1 MYGFKPQHARGKPAQ
16 NLADGGIVH
25 SIKGALGLRPR
36 TSEELLADDA
46 KRMAKNREA
55 AAAVSE
61 RNKPAPRAPQAQQ
74 SAVSGY
80 AGMSVTQRREKE
92 LGLKDGGVVPRGFK
106 PGGLIRGPGTG
117 TSDSI
122 ETEKEPGTF
131 IMPADSTEAIGPDA
145 LEDMGETVPVR
156 LSNGEFEVPP
166 EQVQALGEAVLTVMR
181 NATHQ
186 PAGDAQKAPTSNGF
200 APAQHFAS
208 GGVVKDEEKQRMA
221 RAAQPQQGQRG
232 FFPNNSP
239 DAGADIYAGVGP
251 ANGFGSS
258 GQLATGAEKVIAPQP
273 PVQQPAAIQRPAPE
287 VQGPPVSAQIPV
299 GGMRAVPQQ
308 RAVTAPAPAAAQA
321 VAPRASASVPST
333 QEEDQALAGLMR
345 ARGFQVP
352 GSSGAMA
359 IEDSIAGRKS
369 SMQAGEALRGI
380 GQGVTSLFRK
390 PEQAQPAAPAVT
402 NPTDARLATGAQRAP
417 AGFAPAIKPQAT
429 ATPTVPQ
436 QAPVQRMARPPQAP
450 AFDFDNYQP
459 APGQGAFRNEQT
471 GEVTRLQDGP
481 SPTRDTRIWKE
492 PNVLPRSDARPAA
505 PRQDVRAPVLNPNGG
520 VFAAMA
526 DFTNQT
532 GDAVN
537 AIAANKGARNDRK
550 DDLDQ
555 TRVDADIAATGA
567 RLSLDGQRVGMD
579 AQRIAQG
586 GEANRIAGE
595 ELSMRREAAG
605 FQTRAAKRLEDLQ
618 ASYQS
623 AKTPEERSALARQ
636 IREISGKGEG
646 NLRDN
651 FMTVGGGQ
659 EWDAQAGVM
668 RNVPQRLVDLRS
680 GQEAGSPQ
688 APAAPAAAPGAAP
701 AQPKN
706 KAEYDALPKGAKY
719 LKNGITYTKG

>member
-55 AAAVSE
+55 AAAVAE

-186 PAGDAQKAPTSNGF
+186 PAGEAQKAPTSNGF

-208 GGVVKDEEKQRMA
+208 GGVVKDEEKQRME
-221 RAAQPQQGQRG
+221 RNAQPQQGQRG
-232 FFPNNSP
+232 YFPNNSP
-239 DAGADIYAGVGP
+239 DAGADIYGGVGP

-258 GQLATGAEKVIAPQP
+258 GKLATGADKVIAAQP
-273 PVQQPAAIQRPAPE
+273 PVQQPVLNARPAP
-287 VQGPPVSAQIPV
+287 A
-299 GGMRAVPQQ
+299 PQQ
-308 RAVTAPAPAAAQA
+308 RAVAAPAPAAAPLLAPAEPVAQGNA
-321 VAPRASASVPST
+321 ATPLGQMHSTGARSGGQILASGLERGARSFFDSFQKRPEAQPVAP
-333 QEEDQALAGLMR
+333 
-345 ARGFQVP
+345 
-352 GSSGAMA
+352 A
-359 IEDSIAGRKS
+359 I
-369 SMQAGEALRGI
+369 
-380 GQGVTSLFRK
+380 
-390 PEQAQPAAPAVT
+390 T

-429 ATPTVPQ
+429 ATQSAPQ
-436 QAPVQRMARPPQAP
+436 QAPVTAPVQRMAQPPQSP

-481 SPTRDTRIWKE
+481 APIGTRTWKE
-492 PNVLPRSDARPAA
+492 PNVLPRSNAQPAT
-505 PRQDVRAPVLNPNGG
+505 PRQEVRAPVLNPNGG
-520 VFAAMA
+520 VFAAMT
-526 DFTNQT
+526 DFTNQA
-532 GDAVN
+532 GNAVN

-555 TRVDADIAATGA
+555 TRVDADIAATGQ
-567 RLSLDGQRVGMD
+567 RLSLDGQRVGLD
-579 AQRIAQG
+579 AQRVAQG
-586 GEANRIAGE
+586 GESNRIAGE

-605 FQTRAAKRLEDLQ
+605 FQTRAAKRMEDLQ

-623 AKTPEERSALARQ
+623 AKTPEERNALARQ

-659 EWDAQAGVM
+659 EFDAQAGVM
-668 RNVPQRLVDLRS
+668 RNVPQRLVDLRT
-680 GQEAGSPQ
+680 GQESGGPQ
-688 APAAPAAAPGAAP
+688 APA
-701 AQPKN
+701 
-706 KAEYDALPKGAKY
+706 LPEGMKRQIGTSNGRPVYEDMNGKQVIAKG
-719 LKNGITYTKG
+719 

>member
-36 TSEELLADDA
+36 TQEELLADDA

-55 AAAVSE
+55 AAAVAE

-80 AGMSVTQRREKE
+80 AGMSVTQHREKE
-92 LGLKDGGVVPRGFK
+92 LGLKDGGLVPHGFK
-106 PGGLIRGPGTG
+106 AGGLIRGPGTG

-145 LEDMGETVPVR
+145 LEGMGETVPVR
-156 LSNGEFEVPP
+156 LSNGEFELPP

-181 NATHQ
+181 DATHR
-186 PAGDAQKAPTSNGF
+186 PTGAAGAA
-200 APAQHFAS
+200 APA
-208 GGVVKDEEKQRMA
+208 DEGA
-221 RAAQPQQGQRG
+221 IQPQA
-232 FFPNNSP
+232 F
-239 DAGADIYAGVGP
+239 AG
-251 ANGFGSS
+251 
-258 GQLATGAEKVIAPQP
+258 
-273 PVQQPAAIQRPAPE
+273 
-287 VQGPPVSAQIPV
+287 
-299 GGMRAVPQQ
+299 GGTV
-308 RAVTAPAPAAAQA
+308 
-321 VAPRASASVPST
+321 
-333 QEEDQALAGLMR
+333 EDQALAGLKR
-345 ARGFQVP
+345 ARGFQAP

-359 IEDSIAGRKS
+359 IEDSIAGRRS

-390 PEQAQPAAPAVT
+390 PEQAQTAAPAVT

-417 AGFAPAIKPQAT
+417 AGFAPAIKPQVT
-429 ATPTVPQ
+429 AAPTMPQ
-436 QAPVQRMARPPQAP
+436 QAPVTAPVQRMAQPPQAP

-481 SPTRDTRIWKE
+481 SPTRDTRTWKE
-492 PNVLPRSDARPAA
+492 PNVLPRSDAQPAA

-526 DFTNQT
+526 DFTHQA

-555 TRVDADIAATGA
+555 TRVGADIAATGA
-567 RLSLDGQRVGMD
+567 RLSLDGQRVGLD

-586 GEANRIAGE
+586 IAQGNESNRIAGE

-623 AKTPEERSALARQ
+623 AKTPEERNALARQ

-659 EWDAQAGVM
+659 EFDAQAGVM

-680 GQEAGSPQ
+680 GQWMQPPGQGGAPDAAIAALRADPKRAAEFDAKFGVGASRRVLGS
-688 APAAPAAAPGAAP
+688 
-701 AQPKN
+701 
-706 KAEYDALPKGAKY
+706 
-719 LKNGITYTKG
+719 

>member
-1 MYGFKPQHARGKPAQ
+1 MYGFKPQHARGKPVQ
-16 NLADGGIVH
+16 NFAEGGIVH

-55 AAAVSE
+55 AAAVAE
-61 RNKPAPRAPQAQQ
+61 RNRKAQPAPQAQQ

-80 AGMSVTQRREKE
+80 AGMAVTQRREKE
-92 LGLKDGGVVPRGFK
+92 LGLKDGGLVPRGFK

-181 NATHQ
+181 DATHR
-186 PAGDAQKAPTSNGF
+186 PTGAAGAA
-200 APAQHFAS
+200 APA
-208 GGVVKDEEKQRMA
+208 DEGA
-221 RAAQPQQGQRG
+221 IQPQA
-232 FFPNNSP
+232 F
-239 DAGADIYAGVGP
+239 AG
-251 ANGFGSS
+251 
-258 GQLATGAEKVIAPQP
+258 
-273 PVQQPAAIQRPAPE
+273 
-287 VQGPPVSAQIPV
+287 
-299 GGMRAVPQQ
+299 GGTV
-308 RAVTAPAPAAAQA
+308 
-321 VAPRASASVPST
+321 
-333 QEEDQALAGLMR
+333 EDQALAGLKR
-345 ARGFQVP
+345 ARGFQAP
-352 GSSGAMA
+352 GSSGAIA
-359 IEDSIAGRKS
+359 IEDSIARRS
-369 SMQAGEALRGI
+369 ASMQAGEALRGV

-390 PEQAQPAAPAVT
+390 PELAPPAPPAVT
-402 NPTDARLATGAQRAP
+402 NPTDARLAAGIQRTP
-417 AGFAPAIKPQAT
+417 GGF
-429 ATPTVPQ
+429 VPSQRQ
-436 QAPVQRMARPPQAP
+436 QAPAAASVPQAPLAPTPAVGAQPMTQPPKAP
-450 AFDFDNYQP
+450 AFDFDNFEP

-481 SPTRDTRIWKE
+481 APTGTRTWKE
-492 PNVLPRSDARPAA
+492 PNVLPRSDAQPAA

-526 DFTNQT
+526 NFTNQA

-555 TRVDADIAATGA
+555 TRVDADIAATGQ
-567 RLSLDGQRVGMD
+567 RLSLDGQRVGLD

-623 AKTPEERSALARQ
+623 AKTPEERAA
-636 IREISGKGEG
+636 I
-646 NLRDN
+646 
-651 FMTVGGGQ
+651 
-659 EWDAQAGVM
+659 A
-668 RNVPQRLVDLRS
+668 QRLRELQGKEASPSYKSHVLPNIKNADGSTTMGGVYQEDLRTGAGKWVQPQ
-680 GQEAGSPQ
+680 GQGGAPDAAIAALRADPKRAAEFDAKFGVGASRRVLGS
-688 APAAPAAAPGAAP
+688 
-701 AQPKN
+701 
-706 KAEYDALPKGAKY
+706 
-719 LKNGITYTKG
+719 

>member
-1 MYGFKPQHARGKPAQ
+1 MYGFKPQHARGKPVQNFADGGLVNPLAGVGEYWSNSNAEFEAQ
-16 NLADGGIVH
+16 NPNLLQRGVRAINPVTGFGSAVGAMHDGASVGSARDMAIAAMQAVPVFGAMRAVAPAVKTVAGAAPAVLVPSMAKTAARGAKGAAAGVAADEAQVQNFADGGIVH
-25 SIKGALGLRPR
+25 SIKGALGFRPR
-36 TSEELLADDA
+36 TPEELRAADA
-46 KRMAKNREA
+46 KSQARNQEA
-55 AAAVSE
+55 AAAVAE
-61 RNKPAPRAPQAQQ
+61 RNRKTQPAPQQQ

-80 AGMSVTQRREKE
+80 AGMSAMQRREKE
-92 LGLKDGGVVPRGFK
+92 LGLKDGGLVPRGFK

-145 LEDMGETVPVR
+145 LEDMGEKVPVR

-181 NATHQ
+181 DATHKTVDA
-186 PAGDAQKAPTSNGF
+186 AGAGALDDDGP
-200 APAQHFAS
+200 
-208 GGVVKDEEKQRMA
+208 
-221 RAAQPQQGQRG
+221 AQPQA
-232 FFPNNSP
+232 F
-239 DAGADIYAGVGP
+239 AGG
-251 ANGFGSS
+251 
-258 GQLATGAEKVIAPQP
+258 GAV
-273 PVQQPAAIQRPAPE
+273 
-287 VQGPPVSAQIPV
+287 
-299 GGMRAVPQQ
+299 
-308 RAVTAPAPAAAQA
+308 
-321 VAPRASASVPST
+321 
-333 QEEDQALAGLMR
+333 EDQATAALRR

-359 IEDSIAGRKS
+359 IEDSIAGRRA

-380 GQGVTSLFRK
+380 GQGVASLFRK
-390 PEQAQPAAPAVT
+390 PEQAQPAMPAIT
-402 NPTDARLATGAQRAP
+402 NPTDARLAAGTQRAP
-417 AGFAPAIKPQAT
+417 AGFAPAIKPQVA
-429 ATPTVPQ
+429 AAPTVPQ
-436 QAPVQRMARPPQAP
+436 QAPVTAPVQRMAQQPQAP

-567 RLSLDGQRVGMD
+567 RLSLDGQRVGLD

-623 AKTPEERSALARQ
+623 AKTPEERAGIAQQL
-636 IREISGKGEG
+636 RELQGKADT
-646 NLRDN
+646 NLRNN
-651 FMTVGGGQ
+651 FMTAGGGQ

-668 RNVPQRLVDLRS
+668 RNVPQRLVDLRT
-680 GQEAGSPQ
+680 GMEVGSPQ
-688 APAAPAAAPGAAP
+688 APA
-701 AQPKN
+701 
-706 KAEYDALPKGAKY
+706 LPKGMKRQIGTSNGRPVYEDMNGKQVIAK
-719 LKNGITYTKG
+719 G